1 MTVKNPPAQKRGR
14 IFLMDELRGFAVFCM
29 IFYHGFYTVGY
40 LFGSEVGVYYF
51 HFFMPAE
58 PFFAGLFM
66 FISGISSDLSHSNL
80 KRGFRLLLFALGIS
94 LVTWIFLPEDVITF
108 GILHFLAVCM
118 ILYGL
123 LKPLSDRYRFSW
135 IPVAVC
141 AVLSLCTK
149 NIVRGYLGPCP
160 QFSVPIPESLYRTN
174 LLAPIGIFNSSFV
187 SADYFPLFPWI
198 FVFAAGTF
206 FGKLAAAGK
215 FPAFAY
221 PPRVPLLSWFGKHA
235 LVLYIVHQPIIYG
248 LCLFFQW
255 FTALPG
261 VAALIS

>member
-1 MTVKNPPAQKRGR
+1 MPVSSPPAQKRGR

-80 KRGFRLLLFALGIS
+80 KRGLKLLLFAAGVS
-94 LVTWIFLPEDVITF
+94 AVTWIFLPEDAITF

-123 LKPLSDRYRFSW
+123 LKPVSDRYRFSW
-135 IPVAVC
+135 VAVAAC
-141 AVLSLCTK
+141 AVLYACTK

-160 QFSVPIPESLYRTN
+160 QLSVPIPESLYLTN
-174 LLAPIGIFNSSFV
+174 WLAPIGIFNGAFV
-187 SADYFPLFPWI
+187 SSDYFPLFPWI

-221 PPRVPLLSWFGKHA
+221 PSRVPPLSWFGRHA
-235 LVLYIVHQPIIYG
+235 LILYIAHQPAIYA
-248 LCLFFQW
+248 LCLFFRW
-255 FTALPG
+255 FTALPA
-261 VAALIS
+261 VAALIT